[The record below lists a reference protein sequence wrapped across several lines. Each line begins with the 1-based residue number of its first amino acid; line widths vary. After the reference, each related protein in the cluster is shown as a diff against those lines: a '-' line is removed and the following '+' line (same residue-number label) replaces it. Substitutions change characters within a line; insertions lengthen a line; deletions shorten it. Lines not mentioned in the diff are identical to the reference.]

1 MYKYSLI
8 SSTLDGDRQIDATS
22 SSQDSTT
29 HFSYSLST
37 LCSDPEIIKQLCL
50 KSV

>member
-1 MYKYSLI
+1 MYKYSLT
-8 SSTLDGDRQIDATS
+8 SSTLDGDRQINATS
-22 SSQDSTT
+22 SSQVPTT
-29 HFSYSLST
+29 HFFYSLSK